1 MEDWALIRR
10 LVAEGVPKAR
20 IAERLGISR
29 TTVVKMAALSEPPS
43 YERAPT
49 DRSFVSVEARVRA
62 LLEEFNDLPASVL
75 AERVGWTGSQS
86 WFREN
91 VARIRPDYRRV
102 DPADRLTWD
111 PGDAIQCDLW
121 FPPCAVPLEDAST
134 PLLPVL
140 VMTLAHS
147 RYMLAR
153 MIPTRTTEDL
163 LLGTW
168 ELLSELGRVPR
179 RLIWDNEGG
188 IGRRGRLAEGVGAFM
203 GTVATRLVQLPA
215 RDPESK
221 GIIERRNGFFETSFL
236 PGRSFTSPADFN
248 AQFADWLT
256 RANARVVRT
265 VKFAPIEHLEADLAS
280 MLELPPRPL
289 HLGWHQRIRLG
300 RDYYVRLDSSDYSVD
315 PRMIGRLVDVSGD
328 LTRVRV
334 RCEGRLVA
342 EHARVFARGQVVSDP
357 AHVEMARVLRR
368 AFQARPSRVADENLT
383 RDLADYDRAFGLV
396 GEL

>member
-29 TTVVKMAALSEPPS
+29 TTVVKMARASEPPS
-43 YERAPT
+43 YGRTPT
-49 DRSFVSVEARVRA
+49 DTSFVTVEPRVRA
-62 LLEEFNDLPASVL
+62 LLEEFSDLPASVL
-75 AERVGWTGSQS
+75 AERVGWTGSPS

-102 DPADRLTWD
+102 DPADRLTWE

-121 FPPCAVPLEDAST
+121 FPPCAVPLEDGST

-147 RYMLAR
+147 RFMLAR

-188 IGRRGRLAEGVGAFM
+188 IGRRGRLAEGVGSFM
-203 GTVATRLVQLPA
+203 GTLATRLVQLPA

-236 PGRSFTSPADFN
+236 PGRRFASPADFN
-248 AQFADWLT
+248 SSPTGWAGPTPEWCAPCASRPPIASSRTARACSSCPHGPCTWAGTSASASLATTTCAWT
-256 RANARVVRT
+256 RATTRSTR
-265 VKFAPIEHLEADLAS
+265 AP
-280 MLELPPRPL
+280 
-289 HLGWHQRIRLG
+289 
-300 RDYYVRLDSSDYSVD
+300 
-315 PRMIGRLVDVSGD
+315 SGVWW
-328 LTRVRV
+328 T
-334 RCEGRLVA
+334 
-342 EHARVFARGQVVSDP
+342 
-357 AHVEMARVLRR
+357 
-368 AFQARPSRVADENLT
+368 
-383 RDLADYDRAFGLV
+383 
-396 GEL
+396 